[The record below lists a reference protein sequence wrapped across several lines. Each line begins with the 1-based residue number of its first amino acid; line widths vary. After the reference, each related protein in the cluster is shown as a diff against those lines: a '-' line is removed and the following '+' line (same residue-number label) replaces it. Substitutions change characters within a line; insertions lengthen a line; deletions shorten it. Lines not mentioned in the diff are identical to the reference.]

1 MWVVQGV
8 RGNGGG
14 WVGHTAQH
22 STKWSLEHVIYRCV
36 TYLEAVSTHEEFV
49 AIALIGCLWAFISP
63 VNKDTRGQFS
73 KDTTSYFTSCN
84 LYKFLLQ
91 ALQLVLT
98 IAFC

>member
-63 VNKDTRGQFS
+63 VNKDTWGQFS